1 MEMHIDTEQAA
12 KIKVFGVGGGGG
24 NAVQNMINSNLR
36 GVSFICA
43 NTDVQALA
51 RSGAEHKIQL
61 GKDLT
66 RGLGAGAK
74 PEVGQAAAE
83 ESLDAI
89 REAIGDADMVFVT
102 AGMGGGTGTGAAP
115 VIAKAAKEKG
125 VLTVGVVTKPFHFEG
140 DKRMKSAMKGIDE
153 LRQHVDSLV
162 TIPNDRLLAIA
173 PKNAKVTEMLKKA
186 DDVLYSAVRGVTDLI
201 TKPGMINA
209 DFADV
214 RTVMSVQGMAL
225 MGEGAASG
233 ENRALEAA
241 KRAITSPLLE
251 DITIGGAKA
260 MLVNITASE
269 DMGMDEFSNA
279 GAYIRDAAR
288 GPNGEDPEI
297 IVAMSVDETCGDEMR
312 ITVIATGIEA
322 PVAAV
327 TAQSA
332 GGAKV
337 TTLTT
342 GGKPQP
348 EAAPAPQ
355 AESRSFRPATRPGVV
370 PPEVR
375 HQSSLFRGFDDEDRT
390 IPAYL
395 RVKERLPQAGR
406 HAPGADDFTFE
417 DESDVPSF
425 IRRQAN

>member
-1 MEMHIDTEQAA
+1 M
-12 KIKVFGVGGGGG
+12 
-24 NAVQNMINSNLR
+24 
-36 GVSFICA
+36 
-43 NTDVQALA
+43 QALA

-332 GGAKV
+332 GG
-337 TTLTT
+337 
-342 GGKPQP
+342 P
-348 EAAPAPQ
+348 
-355 AESRSFRPATRPGVV
+355 R
-370 PPEVR
+370 
-375 HQSSLFRGFDDEDRT
+375 
-390 IPAYL
+390 
-395 RVKERLPQAGR
+395 
-406 HAPGADDFTFE
+406 
-417 DESDVPSF
+417 
-425 IRRQAN
+425 

>member
-1 MEMHIDTEQAA
+1 MEMHIDSEQAA

-24 NAVQNMINSNLR
+24 NAVQNMINASLK

-61 GKDLT
+61 GKELT

-74 PEVGQAAAE
+74 PAVGKDAAE

-140 DKRMKSAMKGIDE
+140 DKRMRSAMQGIEE
-153 LRQHVDSLV
+153 LSKHVDSLV

-186 DDVLYSAVRGVTDLI
+186 DDVLYAAVRGVTDLI

-214 RTVMSVQGMAL
+214 RTVMSNHGMAL
-225 MGEGAASG
+225 MGEGVASG
-233 ENRALEAA
+233 DNRAVEAA
-241 KRAITSPLLE
+241 RKAITSPLLE

-260 MLVNITASE
+260 LLVNITASE
-269 DMGMDEFSNA
+269 DMAMDEFSDA
-279 GAYIRDAAR
+279 GEFIRQAAR
-288 GPNGEDPEI
+288 GAGAEDPEI
-297 IVAMSVDETCGDEMR
+297 IVAMSVDEACGDEMR
-312 ITVIATGIEA
+312 VTVIATGIEPEA
-322 PVAAV
+322 PALPISAPAG
-327 TAQSA
+327 TAKVSTLS
-332 GGAKV
+332 GAK
-337 TTLTT
+337 T
-342 GGKPQP
+342 
-348 EAAPAPQ
+348 ESAA
-355 AESRSFRPATRPGVV
+355 SFRPARGGLV
-370 PPEVR
+370 PPEVSR
-375 HQSSLFRGFDDEDRT
+375 SALYRSFDDEDRN
-390 IPAYL
+390 IPTFL
-395 RVKERLPQAGR
+395 RNQERLSTREPR
-406 HAPGADDFTFE
+406 LHAPGADDFTFE

>member
-1 MEMHIDTEQAA
+1 MDMHIDMEQAA

-24 NAVQNMINSNLR
+24 NAVQNMINSNLK

-43 NTDVQALA
+43 NTDMQALA

-140 DKRMKSAMKGIDE
+140 DKRMKSALKGIEE

-173 PKNAKVTEMLKKA
+173 PKNAKVVEMLKKA

-201 TKPGMINA
+201 TKPGLINA

-214 RTVMSVQGMAL
+214 HTVMSVQGMAL

-233 ENRALEAA
+233 ENRAMEAA
-241 KRAITSPLLE
+241 KRAISSPLLE

-260 MLVNITASE
+260 ILVNITASE

-279 GAYIRDAAR
+279 GACIRDAAR

-312 ITVIATGIEA
+312 ITVIATGIES
-322 PVAAV
+322 PS
-327 TAQSA
+327 SA
-332 GGAKV
+332 GSSSLPGGAKV
-337 TTLTT
+337 TTLTPAA
-342 GGKPQP
+342 KAQP

-355 AESRSFRPATRPGVV
+355 VEGRSFRPTPRPGAV

-375 HQSSLFRGFDDEDRT
+375 QGSLYRGNFDDEDRN

-395 RVKERLPQAGR
+395 RAQERLQQMGR
-406 HAPGADDFTFE
+406 HAPGTDDFTFM

>member
-1 MEMHIDTEQAA
+1 
-12 KIKVFGVGGGGG
+12 
-24 NAVQNMINSNLR
+24 
-36 GVSFICA
+36 
-43 NTDVQALA
+43 
-51 RSGAEHKIQL
+51 
-61 GKDLT
+61 
-66 RGLGAGAK
+66 
-74 PEVGQAAAE
+74 
-83 ESLDAI
+83 
-89 REAIGDADMVFVT
+89 
-102 AGMGGGTGTGAAP
+102 
-115 VIAKAAKEKG
+115 
-125 VLTVGVVTKPFHFEG
+125 
-140 DKRMKSAMKGIDE
+140 
-153 LRQHVDSLV
+153 
-162 TIPNDRLLAIA
+162 
-173 PKNAKVTEMLKKA
+173 
-186 DDVLYSAVRGVTDLI
+186 
-201 TKPGMINA
+201 
-209 DFADV
+209 
-214 RTVMSVQGMAL
+214 
-225 MGEGAASG
+225 
-233 ENRALEAA
+233 
-241 KRAITSPLLE
+241 
-251 DITIGGAKA
+251 

-327 TAQSA
+327 AAQSV

-348 EAAPAPQ
+348 ESGPRASGRKPQLPARHAAGA
-355 AESRSFRPATRPGVV
+355 V

-395 RVKERLPQAGR
+395 RVKERLQQAGR

>member
-12 KIKVFGVGGGGG
+12 RIKVFGVGGGGG
-24 NAVQNMINSNLR
+24 NAVQNMINSNLE

-43 NTDVQALA
+43 NTDVQALS

-115 VIAKAAKEKG
+115 VIARAAKEKG

-140 DKRMKSAMKGIDE
+140 DKRMKSALKGIEE
-153 LRQHVDSLV
+153 LRHHVDSLV

-251 DITIGGAKA
+251 DMNISGAKA
-260 MLVNITASE
+260 LLVNITASE
-269 DMGMDEFSNA
+269 DMSMDEFSTA
-279 GAYIRDAAR
+279 GSFIREAAR
-288 GPNGEDPEI
+288 GPNSEDAEI
-297 IVAMSVDETCGDEMR
+297 IVAMSVDESCGDEMR
-312 ITVIATGIEA
+312 ITVVATGIETA
-322 PVAAV
+322 PA
-327 TAQSA
+327 TTQTQN
-332 GGAKV
+332 GAKI
-337 TTLTT
+337 THLSSGNGTRSGSQPAQNPELFPPLT
-342 GGKPQP
+342 
-348 EAAPAPQ
+348 
-355 AESRSFRPATRPGVV
+355 RNPGV

-375 HQSSLFRGFDDEDRT
+375 LNRGTYQHRDYGPTGNENWE
-390 IPAYL
+390 IPTFL
-395 RVKERLPQAGR
+395 RRSESAHK
-406 HAPGADDFTFE
+406 PGTDDFTFE
-417 DESDVPSF
+417 TESDVPDVPTF
-425 IRRQAN
+425 IRHQAN

>member
-24 NAVQNMINSNLR
+24 NAIQHMINSKLE

-61 GKDLT
+61 GKELT

-74 PEVGQAAAE
+74 PEIGAGAAE

-173 PKNAKVTEMLKKA
+173 PKNAKLTEMLKKA
-186 DDVLYSAVRGVTDLI
+186 DDVLYAAVRGVTDLI

-214 RTVMSVQGMAL
+214 RTVMSKQGMAL
-225 MGEGAASG
+225 MGEGVASG
-233 ENRALEAA
+233 ENRAIDAA
-241 KRAITSPLLE
+241 KKAISSPLLE

-260 MLVNITASE
+260 ILVNITASE

-279 GAYIRDAAR
+279 GSFIRDAAK
-288 GPNGEDPEI
+288 GPDGEDPEI
-297 IVAMSVDETCGDEMR
+297 IIAMSVDENSGDEMR
-312 ITVIATGIEA
+312 ITVIATGIEPATSTSQTSSGTKVTRIPPKPQQETA
-322 PVAAV
+322 PSPQPVFR
-327 TAQSA
+327 AQS
-332 GGAKV
+332 
-337 TTLTT
+337 
-342 GGKPQP
+342 P
-348 EAAPAPQ
+348 
-355 AESRSFRPATRPGVV
+355 RPMAV
-370 PPEVR
+370 PPEVQL
-375 HQSSLFRGFDDEDRT
+375 QSNPYHGFNDEDRS
-390 IPAYL
+390 IPTYL
-395 RVKERLPQAGR
+395 RIKERMQAQQAAR
-406 HAPGADDFTFE
+406 MHAPGAEDFTFE
-417 DESDVPSF
+417 DESDVPTF

>member
-24 NAVQNMINSNLR
+24 NAIQNMINSKLE

-61 GKDLT
+61 GKELT

-74 PEVGQAAAE
+74 PEIGAGAAE

-140 DKRMKSAMKGIDE
+140 DKRMKSAMKGIEE
-153 LRQHVDSLV
+153 LCQHVDSLV
-162 TIPNDRLLAIA
+162 IIPNNRLLAIA
-173 PKNAKVTEMLKKA
+173 PKNTNLAEMLKKA
-186 DDVLYSAVRGVTDLI
+186 DDVLYAAVRGVTDLI

-214 RTVMSVQGMAL
+214 RTVMSKQGMAL
-225 MGEGAASG
+225 MGEGVASG
-233 ENRALEAA
+233 ENRAIDAA
-241 KRAITSPLLE
+241 KKAISSPLLE

-260 MLVNITASE
+260 ILVNITASE

-279 GAYIRDAAR
+279 GSFIRDAAK
-288 GPNGEDPEI
+288 GPDGEDPEI
-297 IVAMSVDETCGDEMR
+297 IIAMSVDENSGDEMR
-312 ITVIATGIEA
+312 ITVIATGIEPATSTSQTSSGTKVTRIPPKPQQETA
-322 PVAAV
+322 PSPQPVFR
-327 TAQSA
+327 AQS
-332 GGAKV
+332 
-337 TTLTT
+337 
-342 GGKPQP
+342 P
-348 EAAPAPQ
+348 
-355 AESRSFRPATRPGVV
+355 RPMAV
-370 PPEVR
+370 PPEVQL
-375 HQSSLFRGFDDEDRT
+375 QSNPYHGFNDEDRS
-390 IPAYL
+390 IPTYL
-395 RVKERLPQAGR
+395 RIKERMQAQQAAR
-406 HAPGADDFTFE
+406 MHAPGAEDFTFE
-417 DESDVPSF
+417 DESDVPTF

>member
-1 MEMHIDTEQAA
+1 MEVHIDTEEQAA

-24 NAVQNMINSNLR
+24 NAIQNMINSNLE

-61 GKDLT
+61 GKELT

-74 PEVGQAAAE
+74 PEIGAGAAE

-140 DKRMKSAMKGIDE
+140 DKRMKAALKGIEE

-162 TIPNDRLLAIA
+162 TIPNDRLLAVA
-173 PKNAKVTEMLKKA
+173 PKNAKFKEMLKKA
-186 DDVLYSAVRGVTDLI
+186 DDVLYAAVRGVTDLI

-214 RTVMSVQGMAL
+214 RTVMSEQGMAL
-225 MGEGAASG
+225 MGEGVASG
-233 ENRALEAA
+233 ENRAVDAA
-241 KRAITSPLLE
+241 KKAISSPLLE
-251 DITIGGAKA
+251 DITISGAKA
-260 MLVNITASE
+260 ILVNITANDE
-269 DMGMDEFSNA
+269 MGMDEFNSA
-279 GAYIRDAAR
+279 ASFIRDAAK
-288 GPNGEDPEI
+288 GPNGEDPNI
-297 IVAMSVDETCGDEMR
+297 IIAMSEDENCGDEMR
-312 ITVIATGIEA
+312 ITVIATGIEPA
-322 PVAAV
+322 PA
-327 TAQSA
+327 TTQTNS
-332 GGAKV
+332 GATV
-337 TTLTT
+337 TTLPP
-342 GGKPQP
+342 KARQ
-348 EAAPAPQ
+348 EAAAPAPQ
-355 AESRSFRPATRPGVV
+355 QTFRPAPQRSAV
-370 PPEVR
+370 PPEVPR
-375 HQSSLFRGFDDEDRT
+375 QSNSLYSGYDEQDRS
-390 IPAYL
+390 IPTYL
-395 RVKERLPQAGR
+395 RIKERMQAQQAAR
-406 HAPGADDFTFE
+406 MHNPGTEDFTFE
-417 DESDVPSF
+417 DESEVPTF